1 MANNK
6 SELGKF
12 YLLNFASLNFIGI
25 LENKSMGNT
34 KLKESRPIK
43 ENSPYSK
50 FREINGD
57 HPLKKSVPEAVVE
70 YQVRSRHGGQVAF
83 FNFDLAREIGLIP
96 ENHPNELTKE
106 LKEEI
111 LHTFS
116 IVIINEYDLM
126 NNFNF
131 PKEEIRP
138 NTYMATRY
146 LQLQHPCKKGTTSGD
161 GRSIWNGQITKGSKS
176 WDVSSCGTGATK
188 LSPACN
194 INKKFYQ
201 TGDPTVS
208 YGCGYSEKDE
218 GLSSLFFSEV
228 LAKNGLQTE
237 RVLAIIEFQ
246 KGIAINVRV
255 HDNLLRPSHM
265 FNHLKQNNLPTLK
278 RVVDYYID
286 RQVKNKVWK
295 NVPNDS
301 KSIYD
306 YFLHQVTE
314 TFASMAANFDDQYIF
329 CWLDWDG
336 DNILMDGGIIDYGSV
351 RQFGLYHHEY
361 RYDDVQRWST
371 SIKEQKQKARY
382 IVQTFAQI
390 VDYIKNEKK
399 KSIDDFK
406 NHHAVVNFD
415 KRFFDYKNR
424 NILHKIGY
432 PQKYVDFL
440 MENCR
445 KDIEDFRNDFTYF
458 EMAKSV
464 KGPQKVPDGI
474 NWNAI
479 FCMRDILRE
488 LPQIYLSRGVGGYLS
503 EAEFLDIIKSSYAT
517 KKDLK
522 RSLRRDLK
530 IRSYQKNYV
539 KLINKVAQKFKLPA
553 EKILLDVSMRSSVI
567 NKYDRVTG
575 DSITNIVHKIM
586 NRRPKLTAEETA
598 LILREFTEYQ
608 NLNPDKA
615 PRVSNFEVEKE
626 QSRLVKGMLQIV
638 REYRDGI

>member
-1 MANNK
+1 
-6 SELGKF
+6 
-12 YLLNFASLNFIGI
+12 
-25 LENKSMGNT
+25 MGNT
-34 KLKESRPIK
+34 KLKESRPSK
-43 ENSPYSK
+43 ETSKVNSGFPK
-50 FREINGD
+50 FQEIDGN
-57 HPLKKSVPEAVVE
+57 HPLKKQVPEAVVE
-70 YQVRSRHGGQVAF
+70 YQVRTRHGGNVAF

-96 ENHPNELTKE
+96 ENHPDELTKE

-111 LHTFS
+111 LKTFS

-131 PKEEIRP
+131 PKEDIRP

-161 GRSIWNGQITKGSKS
+161 GRSIWNGQLSHKGKS
-176 WDVSSCGTGATK
+176 YDISSCGTGATK

-228 LAKNGLQTE
+228 LAKNGLETE
-237 RVLAIIEFQ
+237 RVLAIIEFA

-255 HDNLLRPSHM
+255 HENLLRPSHM

-278 RVVDYYID
+278 RMVDYYIE
-286 RQVKNKVWK
+286 RQVKNKVYK
-295 NVPNDS
+295 NVPADP

-306 YFLHQVTE
+306 YFLNRVVE
-314 TFASMAANFDDQYIF
+314 TFAQMAADFEDQYIF

-399 KSIDDFK
+399 KSIEDFK
-406 NHHAVVNFD
+406 NHHAIQSFE

-424 NILHKIGY
+424 NILMKIGFN
-432 PQKYVDFL
+432 QKVTAYL
-440 MENCR
+440 LENHR
-445 KDIEDFRNDFTYF
+445 KDIEEFRNDFTYF

-488 LPQIYLSRGVGGYLS
+488 LPQLYLSRGMNERIS
-503 EAEFLDIIKSSYAT
+503 ENEFLDIIKSSYAT
-517 KKDLK
+517 KTDLK
-522 RSLRRDLK
+522 RTLRRDLK
-530 IRSYQKNYV
+530 IRSFQKNYV
-539 KLINKVAQKFKLPA
+539 KLINLASKKFKETP
-553 EKILLDVSMRSSVI
+553 EKVLLDVSMRSSVI

-575 DSITNIVHKIM
+575 DSITTIVNKVM
-586 NRRPKLTAEETA
+586 NRKPKLSAEEISVV
-598 LILREFTEYQ
+598 LKEFVEYQ
-608 NLNPDKA
+608 NLNPDKERRA
-615 PRVSNFEVEKE
+615 SNFETEKE

>member
-1 MANNK
+1 
-6 SELGKF
+6 
-12 YLLNFASLNFIGI
+12 
-25 LENKSMGNT
+25 MGNT
-34 KLKESRPIK
+34 KLKESRQVKESVK
-43 ENSPYSK
+43 ENGYAK
-50 FREINGD
+50 FRDINGN
-57 HPLKKSVPEAVVE
+57 HPLKKAVPEAVVE
-70 YQVRSRHGGQVAF
+70 YQVRTRHGGQVAF
-83 FNFDLAREIGLIP
+83 FNFELAKEIGLIP
-96 ENHPNELTKE
+96 EDHPYELTRE

-111 LHTFS
+111 LKTFS

-161 GRSIWNGQITKGSKS
+161 GRSIWNGQVSHKGKTF
-176 WDVSSCGTGATK
+176 DISSCGTGATK

-218 GLSSLFFSEV
+218 GLSALFFSEV
-228 LAKNGLQTE
+228 LAKNGLETE

-246 KGIAINVRV
+246 KGLAINVRV
-255 HDNLLRPSHM
+255 HENLLRPSHM

-278 RVVDYYID
+278 RMVDYYIE
-286 RQVKNKVWK
+286 RQMKNKVWK
-295 NVPNDS
+295 NVPSDS
-301 KSIYD
+301 KLIYD
-306 YFLHQVTE
+306 FFLGKVVE
-314 TFASMAANFDDQYIF
+314 TFASMAANFEDQYIF

-390 VDYIKNEKK
+390 VDYIKNDKK

-406 NHHAVVNFD
+406 THHAVTNFD
-415 KRFFDYKNR
+415 KRFNDYKNF
-424 NILHKIGY
+424 NILLKMGFN
-432 PQKYVDFL
+432 PKYADYLIEF
-440 MENCR
+440 CR
-445 KDIEDFRNDFTYF
+445 KDVEEFRSDFTYF

-488 LPQIYLSRGVGGYLS
+488 LPQLLLSRGIHNRVN
-503 EAEFLDIIKSSYAT
+503 EVEFLDIIKSSYAT
-517 KKDLK
+517 KADLK

-530 IRSYQKNYV
+530 IRSFQKNYL
-539 KLINKVAQKFKLPA
+539 KLIGQIAKKFKETP
-553 EKILLDVSMRSSVI
+553 EKVLLDVSMRSSVI

-575 DSITNIVHKIM
+575 DSITTIVAKIM
-586 NRRPKLTAEETA
+586 NQKPKLSAEDISK
-598 LILREFTEYQ
+598 ILKEFTEYQ
-608 NLNPDKA
+608 NLNPDKGRR
-615 PRVSNFEVEKE
+615 PSNFEAEKE

-638 REYRDGI
+638 REFRDGI

>member
-1 MANNK
+1 
-6 SELGKF
+6 
-12 YLLNFASLNFIGI
+12 
-25 LENKSMGNT
+25 MGNT
-34 KLKESRPIK
+34 KLKETKLK
-43 ENSPYSK
+43 ESNPYSK
-50 FREINGD
+50 FREIDGN
-57 HPLKKSVPEAVVE
+57 HPLKKQVPEAVVE
-70 YQVRSRHGGQVAF
+70 YQVRSRSGGQVAF
-83 FNFDLAREIGLIP
+83 FNFELAREIGLIP
-96 ENHPNELTKE
+96 ENHPDEFTKE

-111 LHTFS
+111 LQTFS
-116 IVIINEYDLM
+116 IIIINEYDMM

-161 GRSIWNGQITKGSKS
+161 GRSIWNGQISKGGKT
-176 WDVSSCGTGATK
+176 WDISSCGTGATK

-201 TGDPTVS
+201 SGDPTVS

-228 LAKNGLQTE
+228 LAKNGLETE
-237 RVLAIIEFQ
+237 RVLGIIEFA
-246 KGIAINVRV
+246 KGIAINIRV

-278 RVVDYYID
+278 RMVDYYID
-286 RQVKNKVWK
+286 RQIKNKVWK
-295 NVPNDS
+295 HTPTEQ

-306 YFLHQVTE
+306 YFLNQVME
-314 TFASMAANFDDQYIF
+314 TFAEMAANFEDQYIF

-390 VDYIKNEKK
+390 VDYIKTEKK

-406 NHHAVVNFD
+406 NHHSVASFD

-424 NILHKIGY
+424 NILTKIGFNS
-432 PQKYVDFL
+432 KYAEFL
-440 MENCR
+440 LESCR
-445 KDIEDFRNDFTYF
+445 KEVEDFRNDFTYF

-488 LPQIYLSRGVGGYLS
+488 LPQIFLSRGMNGSVS
-503 EAEFLDIIKSSYAT
+503 TDEFIDVVKSSYAT
-517 KKDLK
+517 KADLK

-530 IRSYQKNYV
+530 IKSYQKNYL
-539 KLINKVAQKFKLPA
+539 KLMNKVAQKFKIAP
-553 EKILLDVSMRSSVI
+553 EKVLLDVSMRSSVI

-575 DSITNIVHKIM
+575 DSITNIVQKVM
-586 NRRPKLTAEETA
+586 NKRPKLSAEEIMG
-598 LILREFTEYQ
+598 ILKEFTDYQ
-608 NLNPDKA
+608 NLNPDKSRR
-615 PRVSNFEVEKE
+615 PSNFETEKE

-638 REYRDGI
+638 REFRDGI

>member
-1 MANNK
+1 
-6 SELGKF
+6 
-12 YLLNFASLNFIGI
+12 
-25 LENKSMGNT
+25 MGNS
-34 KLKESRPIK
+34 KLKESRTVK
-43 ENSPYSK
+43 ESNTYSK
-50 FREINGD
+50 FREIDGS
-57 HPLKKSVPEAVVE
+57 HPLKKQVPEAVVE

-96 ENHPNELTKE
+96 ENHPDELTKE
-106 LKEEI
+106 LKEEF
-111 LHTFS
+111 LNAFS

-131 PKEEIRP
+131 PKEEIRN

-161 GRSIWNGQITKGSKS
+161 GRSIWNGQISKGSKT

-218 GLSSLFFSEV
+218 GFSSLFFSEV
-228 LAKNGLQTE
+228 LAKNGLETE
-237 RVLAIIEFQ
+237 RVLGIIEFQ
-246 KGIAINVRV
+246 KGLAINIRV
-255 HDNLLRPSHM
+255 HDNLLRPSHL

-278 RVVDYYID
+278 RMVDYYID
-286 RQVKNKVWK
+286 RQVKNKIWK
-295 NVPNDS
+295 NVPTDS
-301 KSIYD
+301 KTTYD
-306 YFLHQVTE
+306 YFLNQMVE
-314 TFASMAANFDDQYIF
+314 TFSEMAANFEDQYIF

-382 IVQTFAQI
+382 IVQTLAQI

-406 NHHAVVNFD
+406 SHHAVLSFD

-424 NILHKIGY
+424 NILRKVGF
-432 PQKYVDFL
+432 PVKYTDFL
-440 MENCR
+440 LENCK
-445 KDIEDFRNDFTYF
+445 KDIEEFRLDFSYF
-458 EMAKSV
+458 EMAKSS

-488 LPQIYLSRGVGGYLS
+488 LPQLYLGRGLTNLIK
-503 EAEFLDIIKSSYAT
+503 EAEFIDIIKSSYAT
-517 KKDLK
+517 KADLK

-530 IRSYQKNYV
+530 IRSYQKNYI
-539 KLINKVAQKFKLPA
+539 KLINKIATKFKLAP
-553 EKILLDVSMRSSVI
+553 EKVLLDVSMRSSVI

-575 DSITNIVHKIM
+575 DSITTIVQKVM
-586 NRRPKLTAEETA
+586 NQKPKLTPDEI
-598 LILREFTEYQ
+598 LVVLREFTAYQ
-608 NLNPDKA
+608 NLNPDKD
-615 PRVSNFEVEKE
+615 RKVSNFEVEKE

-638 REYRDGI
+638 REFRDGI

>member
-1 MANNK
+1 
-6 SELGKF
+6 
-12 YLLNFASLNFIGI
+12 
-25 LENKSMGNT
+25 MGNI
-34 KLKESRPIK
+34 KIKESKTSK
-43 ENSPYSK
+43 ETSSYSK
-50 FREINGD
+50 FKEIDGS
-57 HPLKKSVPEAVVE
+57 HPLKKNVPEAVVE
-70 YQVRSRHGGQVAF
+70 YQVRTRHGGQVAF

-96 ENHPNELTKE
+96 ENHPDEFTKE

-111 LHTFS
+111 LNTFS
-116 IVIINEYDLM
+116 IVIINEYDMM
-126 NNFNF
+126 NNFNY
-131 PKEEIRP
+131 PKDEIKP

-161 GRSIWNGQITKGSKS
+161 GRSIWNGQISKGSKT

-228 LAKNGLQTE
+228 LAKNGLITE
-237 RVLAIIEFQ
+237 RVLGIIEFS
-246 KGIAINVRV
+246 KGLSINIRV
-255 HDNLLRPSHM
+255 HENLLRPSHM

-295 NVPNDS
+295 NVPTEQ
-301 KSIYD
+301 KSLYD
-306 YFLHQVTE
+306 FFLNQVVE
-314 TFASMAANFDDQYIF
+314 TFAEMSANFEDQYIF

-390 VDYIKNEKK
+390 VDYIKNGKK
-399 KSIDDFK
+399 KSIEEFK
-406 NHHAVVNFD
+406 NHHSMASFD
-415 KRFFDYKNR
+415 KRFNDFKNR
-424 NILHKIGY
+424 NILTKIGFTA
-432 PQKYVDFL
+432 KYTDFL
-440 MENCR
+440 LENCR
-445 KDIEDFRNDFTYF
+445 KDVEEFKNDFTYF

-464 KGPQKVPDGI
+464 KGIQKVPDGI

-479 FCMRDILRE
+479 YCMRDILRE
-488 LPQIYLSRGVGGYLS
+488 LPQMLMSRGLR
-503 EAEFLDIIKSSYAT
+503 EPLTNPEFLDIIKSSYAT
-517 KKDLK
+517 KADLK
-522 RSLRRDLK
+522 NSLRRNLK

-539 KLINKVAQKFKLPA
+539 NLITKVASKFKIAP
-553 EKILLDVSMRSSVI
+553 EKVLLDVSMRSSVI

-575 DSITNIVHKIM
+575 DSITTIVRKIM
-586 NRRPKLTAEETA
+586 NQRPKLSAIDINTT
-598 LILREFTEYQ
+598 LKEFIAYQ
-608 NLNPDKA
+608 NLNPDKNKKI
-615 PRVSNFEVEKE
+615 SNFETEKE

>member
-1 MANNK
+1 
-6 SELGKF
+6 
-12 YLLNFASLNFIGI
+12 
-25 LENKSMGNT
+25 MGNI
-34 KLKESRPIK
+34 KLKESRPLK
-43 ENSPYSK
+43 ELNPYSK
-50 FREINGD
+50 FKEIDGN
-57 HPLKKSVPEAVVE
+57 HPFKKNVPEAVVE
-70 YQVRSRHGGQVAF
+70 YQVRARHGGQVAF

-96 ENHPNELTKE
+96 ENHPDEFTKE

-111 LHTFS
+111 LNTFS

-126 NNFNF
+126 NNFNY
-131 PKEEIRP
+131 PKDEIKP

-161 GRSIWNGQITKGSKS
+161 GRSIWNGQISKNGKT

-194 INKKFYQ
+194 INKKFYK

-228 LAKNGLQTE
+228 LAKNGLVTE
-237 RVLAIIEFQ
+237 RVLGIIEFA
-246 KGIAINVRV
+246 KGLSINIRV
-255 HDNLLRPSHM
+255 HDNLIRPSHM

-286 RQVKNKVWK
+286 RQAHNKVWL
-295 NVPNDS
+295 NIPSDS
-301 KSIYD
+301 KSRYD
-306 YFLHQVTE
+306 FFLNKVAE
-314 TFASMAANFDDQYIF
+314 TFAEMSANFEDQYIF

-382 IVQTFAQI
+382 IIQTFAQI
-390 VDYIKNEKK
+390 VDYIKNDKK
-399 KSIDDFK
+399 RSIEDFK
-406 NHHAVVNFD
+406 NHHSMAFFD
-415 KRFFDYKNR
+415 KCFNDYKNR
-424 NILHKIGY
+424 NILRKIGFTS
-432 PQKYVDFL
+432 KYSDFL
-440 MENCR
+440 LENCK
-445 KDIEDFRNDFTYF
+445 KDVEDFRSDFTYF

-464 KGPQKVPDGI
+464 KGIQKVPDGI

-479 FCMRDILRE
+479 YCMRDILRE
-488 LPQIYLSRGVGGYLS
+488 LPQMLLSRGMSSFLKSS
-503 EAEFLDIIKSSYAT
+503 EFVDIIKSSYAT
-517 KKDLK
+517 RADLK
-522 RSLRRDLK
+522 KSIRRDMK
-530 IRSYQKNYV
+530 IKSYQKNYI
-539 KLINKVAQKFKLPA
+539 KLLNKAAIKFKITP
-553 EKILLDVSMRSSVI
+553 EKLLLDISMRSSVI

-575 DSITNIVHKIM
+575 DSITTIVKKIM
-586 NRRPKLTAEETA
+586 NQRPKLSAEDISTT
-598 LILREFTEYQ
+598 LKEFTAYQ
-608 NLNPDKA
+608 NLNPDKD
-615 PRVSNFEVEKE
+615 RKISNFENEKE

>member
-1 MANNK
+1 VQV
-6 SELGKF
+6 LPLQILF
-12 YLLNFASLNFIGI
+12 LNFI
-25 LENKSMGNT
+25 LLSENKTMGNT
-34 KLKESRPIK
+34 KLKESRPSK
-43 ENSPYSK
+43 ELTKESSGYLK
-50 FREINGD
+50 FKEIDGS
-57 HPLKKSVPEAVVE
+57 HPLKTAVPEAVVE
-70 YQVRSRHGGQVAF
+70 YQVRTRQGGQVAF
-83 FNFDLAREIGLIP
+83 FNFELARELGLIS
-96 ENHPNELTKE
+96 ENHPHELTKE

-111 LHTFS
+111 LHAFS
-116 IVIINEYDLM
+116 IVIINEYDMM
-126 NNFNF
+126 NNFSF
-131 PKEEIRP
+131 PKEDIRP

-161 GRSIWNGQITKGSKS
+161 GRSIWNGQITNNGKTY
-176 WDVSSCGTGATK
+176 DLSSCGTGATK

-228 LAKNGLQTE
+228 LAKNGMQTE
-237 RVLAIIEFQ
+237 RVLAIIEFP
-246 KGIAINVRV
+246 KGLAINVRV
-255 HDNLLRPSHM
+255 HENLLRPSHM

-278 RVVDYYID
+278 RIVDYYIQ
-286 RQVKNKVWK
+286 RQIKNKIWK
-295 NVPNDS
+295 NVPLET
-301 KSIYD
+301 KLQYD
-306 YFLHQVTE
+306 YFLMKVVE
-314 TFASMAANFDDQYIF
+314 TFAEMSANFEDQYIF

-406 NHHAVVNFD
+406 NHHSLQSFD
-415 KRFFDYKNR
+415 KRFFDYKNH
-424 NILHKIGY
+424 NILMKMGFNA
-432 PQKYVDFL
+432 KYNELLTEHF
-440 MENCR
+440 R
-445 KDIEDFRNDFTYF
+445 KEVEGFRNDFTYF

-488 LPQIYLSRGVGGYLS
+488 LPQVYLSRGVNETINS
-503 EAEFLDIIKSSYAT
+503 DEFIDIIKSSYAT
-517 KKDLK
+517 KADLK
-522 RSLRRDLK
+522 KSLRRNLK
-530 IRSYQKNYV
+530 IKSFQKNYI
-539 KLINKVAQKFKLPA
+539 KLITLVSKKAKEPYEKV
-553 EKILLDVSMRSSVI
+553 LLDVSMRSSVI

-575 DSITNIVHKIM
+575 DSISTIVAKIM
-586 NRRPKLTAEETA
+586 ARKPKFTAEEIS
-598 LILREFTEYQ
+598 LILKEFTEYQ

-615 PRVSNFEVEKE
+615 RKPSNFESEKE
-626 QSRLVKGMLQIV
+626 QSSIIKGMLQIV

>member
-1 MANNK
+1 M
-6 SELGKF
+6 SE
-12 YLLNFASLNFIGI
+12 NIG
-25 LENKSMGNT
+25 MGNT
-34 KLKESRPIK
+34 KLKESKVTK
-43 ENSPYSK
+43 EATKEMIGYPK
-50 FREINGD
+50 FREIDGS
-57 HPLKKSVPEAVVE
+57 HPLKKAVPEAVVE
-70 YQVRSRHGGQVAF
+70 YQVRTRHGGQVAF
-83 FNFDLAREIGLIP
+83 FNFELAREIGLIS
-96 ENHPNELTKE
+96 ETHPDELTKE
-106 LKEEI
+106 LREEI
-111 LHTFS
+111 LHAFS

-131 PKEEIRP
+131 PKEDIRA

-161 GRSIWNGQITKGSKS
+161 GRSIWNGQVTNKGKS
-176 WDVSSCGTGATK
+176 FDVSSCGTGATK

-201 TGDPTVS
+201 TGDPSVS
-208 YGCGYSEKDE
+208 YGCGLSEKDE
-218 GLSSLFFSEV
+218 GFSSLFFSEV
-228 LAKNGLQTE
+228 LAKNGLETE
-237 RVLAIIEFQ
+237 RVLAIIEFP

-255 HDNLLRPSHM
+255 HENLLRPSHM

-278 RVVDYYID
+278 RMVDYYID
-286 RQVKNKVWK
+286 RQIKNKIWK
-295 NVPNDS
+295 NPPLEE
-301 KSIYD
+301 KSLYD
-306 YFLHQVTE
+306 YFLMKVVE
-314 TFASMAANFDDQYIF
+314 TFARLSADFEDQYIF

-390 VDYIKNEKK
+390 VDYLKNEKK
-399 KSIDDFK
+399 KSIEDFK
-406 NHHAVVNFD
+406 NHHSTQTFD
-415 KRFFDYKNR
+415 KRFYDYKNH
-424 NILHKIGY
+424 NILVKIGFNS
-432 PQKYVDFL
+432 KYTTYL
-440 MENCR
+440 LENCR
-445 KDIEDFRNDFTYF
+445 KEVESFRDDFTYF

-464 KGPQKVPDGI
+464 KGPQKVPDGM

-488 LPQIYLSRGVGGYLS
+488 LPQIYLARGFGQIVS
-503 EAEFLDIIKSSYAT
+503 ENEFLDIIKSSYAT
-517 KKDLK
+517 KADLK

-530 IRSYQKNYV
+530 ISGFQKNYL
-539 KLINKVAQKFKLPA
+539 KLITQLSKKFKETP

-575 DSITNIVHKIM
+575 DSITTIVNKVM
-586 NRRPKLTAEETA
+586 SKKPKLNPEEIA
-598 LILREFTEYQ
+598 VILKEFTDYQ
-608 NLNPDKA
+608 NLNPDKE
-615 PRVSNFEVEKE
+615 RKISNFETEKE

>member
-1 MANNK
+1 
-6 SELGKF
+6 
-12 YLLNFASLNFIGI
+12 
-25 LENKSMGNT
+25 MGNT
-34 KLKESRPIK
+34 KLKESRPLK
-43 ENSPYSK
+43 EITKDNFDYPK
-50 FREINGD
+50 FREIDGS
-57 HPLKKSVPEAVVE
+57 HPLKKMVPEAVVE
-70 YQVRSRHGGQVAF
+70 YQVRTRHGGQVAF
-83 FNFDLAREIGLIP
+83 FNFELAKEIGLIT
-96 ENHPNELTKE
+96 ETHSHDLTKE
-106 LKEEI
+106 LKDEI
-111 LHTFS
+111 LNTFS
-116 IVIINEYDLM
+116 LVIINEFDQM

-131 PKEEIRP
+131 PKEDIRP

-161 GRSIWNGQITKGSKS
+161 GRSIWNGQITNKGKS
-176 WDVSSCGTGATK
+176 YDVSSCGTGATK

-228 LAKNGLQTE
+228 LAKNGLETE
-237 RVLAIIEFQ
+237 RVLAIIEFS
-246 KGIAINVRV
+246 KGLAINVRV
-255 HDNLLRPSHM
+255 HSNLLRPSHM

-278 RVVDYYID
+278 RMVDYYID

-295 NVPNDS
+295 NLPSDPLSV
-301 KSIYD
+301 YD
-306 YFLHQVTE
+306 YFLMRIVE
-314 TFASMAANFDDQYIF
+314 TFAQMSASFEDHYIF

-371 SIKEQKQKARY
+371 SIKEQKLKARY

-406 NHHAVVNFD
+406 NHHALQLFD
-415 KRFFDYKNR
+415 KRFFDFKNQ
-424 NILHKIGY
+424 NILTKIGFNG
-432 PQKYVDFL
+432 KIANSL
-440 MENCR
+440 LENHR
-445 KDIEDFRNDFTYF
+445 KEVEEFRNDFTYF

-479 FCMRDILRE
+479 FCMRDIMRE
-488 LPQIYLSRGVGGYLS
+488 LPQLFLSRGMS
-503 EAEFLDIIKSSYAT
+503 STIKNSEFLDIIKSSYAT
-517 KKDLK
+517 KADLK

-530 IRSYQKNYV
+530 IKSFQKNYL
-539 KLINKVAQKFKLPA
+539 KLINLASKRFKETP
-553 EKILLDVSMRSSVI
+553 EKILLNVSMRSSII

-575 DSITNIVHKIM
+575 DSITTIVGKVM
-586 NRRPKLTAEETA
+586 SRKPKLTAEEISI
-598 LILREFTEYQ
+598 ILKEFTEYQ
-608 NLNPDKA
+608 NLNPDKERK
-615 PRVSNFEVEKE
+615 PSNFETEKE
-626 QSRLVKGMLQIV
+626 QSHLVKGMLQIV

>member
-1 MANNK
+1 
-6 SELGKF
+6 
-12 YLLNFASLNFIGI
+12 
-25 LENKSMGNT
+25 MGNT
-34 KLKESRPIK
+34 KLKESRPSK
-43 ENSPYSK
+43 ESTPYSK
-50 FREINGD
+50 FKEIDGS
-57 HPLKKSVPEAVVE
+57 HPLKKNVPEAVVE
-70 YQVRSRHGGQVAF
+70 YQVRTRHGGQVAF

-96 ENHPNELTKE
+96 ENHPDEFTKE

-111 LHTFS
+111 LNTFS
-116 IVIINEYDLM
+116 IVIINEYDMM
-126 NNFNF
+126 NNFNY
-131 PKEEIRP
+131 PKEEIKP

-161 GRSIWNGQITKGSKS
+161 GRSIWNGQISKGGKT

-228 LAKNGLQTE
+228 LAKNGLVTE
-237 RVLAIIEFQ
+237 RVLGIIEYA
-246 KGIAINVRV
+246 KGLSINIRV

-295 NVPNDS
+295 HAPTEP
-301 KSIYD
+301 KSLYD
-306 YFLHQVTE
+306 YFLNQVVE
-314 TFASMAANFDDQYIF
+314 TFAEMSANFEDQYIF

-399 KSIDDFK
+399 KSIEDFK
-406 NHHAVVNFD
+406 NHHSMTSFD
-415 KRFFDYKNR
+415 KRFNDYKNR
-424 NILHKIGY
+424 NILTKIGFT
-432 PQKYVDFL
+432 PKYAEFL
-440 MENCR
+440 LESCK
-445 KDIEDFRNDFTYF
+445 KDVEEFRSDFTYF

-464 KGPQKVPDGI
+464 KGIQKVPDGI

-479 FCMRDILRE
+479 YCMRDILRE
-488 LPQIYLSRGVGGYLS
+488 LPQMLLSRGIHAPLISS
-503 EAEFLDIIKSSYAT
+503 EFVDIIKSSYAT
-517 KKDLK
+517 KADLK
-522 RSLRRDLK
+522 KSIRRDMK

-539 KLINKVAQKFKLPA
+539 KLLNKVALKFKIAP
-553 EKILLDVSMRSSVI
+553 EKVLLDVSMRSSVI

-575 DSITNIVHKIM
+575 DSITTIVRKIM
-586 NRRPKLTAEETA
+586 TQKPKLSAEDINTT
-598 LILREFTEYQ
+598 LKEFTAYQ
-608 NLNPDKA
+608 NLNPDKDRK
-615 PRVSNFEVEKE
+615 PSNFESEKE

>member
-1 MANNK
+1 
-6 SELGKF
+6 
-12 YLLNFASLNFIGI
+12 
-25 LENKSMGNT
+25 MGNIKTNNVSNLKTTEKQST
-34 KLKESRPIK
+34 KSLGYP
-43 ENSPYSK
+43 K
-50 FREINGD
+50 FKDVDGN
-57 HPLKKSVPEAVVE
+57 HPLKKIVPEAVVE
-70 YQVRSRHGGQVAF
+70 YQVRTRKGGDVAF

-96 ENHPNELTKE
+96 ENHPNELSKE

-116 IVIINEYDLM
+116 IVIINEYDQM

-131 PKEEIRP
+131 PKDEIRP

-161 GRSIWNGQITKGSKS
+161 GRSIWNGQLTHKGRAY
-176 WDVSSCGTGATK
+176 DISSCGTGATK

-218 GLSSLFFSEV
+218 GLGALFFSEI

-246 KGIAINVRV
+246 KGLAINVRV
-255 HDNLLRPSHM
+255 HENLIRPSHM

-278 RVVDYYID
+278 RMVDYHFD
-286 RQVKNKVWK
+286 RQVKNKVWQ
-295 NVPNDS
+295 NVSDGKS
-301 KSIYD
+301 KYD
-306 YFLHQVTE
+306 YFLNQIVE
-314 TFASMAANFDDQYIF
+314 TFAEMAANFEDQYIF

-361 RYDDVQRWST
+361 RYDDVERWST
-371 SIKEQKQKARY
+371 SIKEQKQKAKY

-390 VDYIKNEKK
+390 IDYIKNEKK
-399 KSIDDFK
+399 KSIEEFK
-406 NHHAVVNFD
+406 NHHALSQFD
-415 KRFFDYKNR
+415 KRFVDFKNR
-424 NILHKIGY
+424 NILHKIGFNS
-432 PQKYVDFL
+432 KYQNYL
-440 MENCR
+440 LENCR
-445 KDIEDFRNDFTYF
+445 KEVEDFKEDFTYF

-464 KGPQKVPDGI
+464 MGPKKVPDGI

-488 LPQIYLSRGVGGYLS
+488 LPQMFLSRGLTGIVK
-503 EAEFLDIIKSSYAT
+503 EDEFLEIIKSSYAT

-522 RSLRRDLK
+522 RSMRRDLK
-530 IRSYQKNYV
+530 IRSYQKNYI
-539 KLINKVAQKFKLPA
+539 KLLNLVAKKYKLAPEKV
-553 EKILLDVSMRSSVI
+553 LLDVSMRSSVI

-575 DSITNIVHKIM
+575 DSITNIVMKIM
-586 NRRPKLTAEETA
+586 NRKPKLSAIEISK
-598 LILREFTEYQ
+598 ILKEFTDYQ
-608 NLNPDKA
+608 NLNPDKETK
-615 PRVSNFEVEKE
+615 VSNFEVEKE
-626 QSRLVKGMLQIV
+626 HSKIVKGILQIV
-638 REYRDGI
+638 REFRDGI

>member
-1 MANNK
+1 MWDLRQ
-6 SELGKF
+6 LG
-12 YLLNFASLNFIGI
+12 
-25 LENKSMGNT
+25 MGNT
-34 KLKESRPIK
+34 KLHESKSLKES
-43 ENSPYSK
+43 NHYLK
-50 FREINGD
+50 FKQIDGS
-57 HPLKKSVPEAVVE
+57 HPLKKHVPEAVVE
-70 YQVRSRHGGQVAF
+70 YQVRTRHGGQVAF
-83 FNFDLAREIGLIP
+83 FNFDLARELGLIP
-96 ENHPNELTKE
+96 ENHPDELTEE
-106 LKEEI
+106 LKKEI
-111 LHTFS
+111 LNTFS
-116 IVIINEYDLM
+116 IVIINEYDQM
-126 NNFNF
+126 NNFNY
-131 PKEEIRP
+131 PKDEIRP

-228 LAKNGLQTE
+228 LAKNGLETE
-237 RVLAIIEFQ
+237 RVLGIIEFS
-246 KGIAINVRV
+246 KGLAINIRV

-278 RVVDYYID
+278 RVVDYYIE
-286 RQVKNKVWK
+286 RQTKNKVWK
-295 NVPNDS
+295 NVPTDS

-306 YFLHQVTE
+306 FFLNQVME
-314 TFASMAANFDDQYIF
+314 TFAEMSANFEDQYIF

-399 KSIDDFK
+399 KSIEDFK
-406 NHHAVVNFD
+406 NHHSLQSFD

-424 NILHKIGY
+424 NILTKIGFNA
-432 PQKYVDFL
+432 KYTEFL
-440 MENCR
+440 LESCR
-445 KDIEDFRNDFTYF
+445 KDVEDFRDDFTYF

-488 LPQIYLSRGVGGYLS
+488 LPQILLSRGTNETINEV
-503 EAEFLDIIKSSYAT
+503 EFLDIIKSSYAT
-517 KKDLK
+517 KTDLK
-522 RSLRRDLK
+522 RSIRRDFK
-530 IRSYQKNYV
+530 IRSYQKNYI
-539 KLINKVAQKFKLPA
+539 KLINKVAAKFKMTPQ
-553 EKILLDVSMRSSVI
+553 KMLLDVSMRSSVI

-575 DSITNIVHKIM
+575 DSITNIVQKVM
-586 NRRPKLTAEETA
+586 NKRPKLTADEIGG
-598 LILREFTEYQ
+598 ILKEFTEYQ
-608 NLNPDKA
+608 NLNPDKDRK
-615 PRVSNFEVEKE
+615 PSNFETEKE

-638 REYRDGI
+638 REFRDGI

>member
-1 MANNK
+1 
-6 SELGKF
+6 
-12 YLLNFASLNFIGI
+12 
-25 LENKSMGNT
+25 MGNT
-34 KLKESRPIK
+34 KLKESRPSK
-43 ENSPYSK
+43 ETSKVNSGFPK
-50 FREINGD
+50 FQEIDGN
-57 HPLKKSVPEAVVE
+57 HPLKKQVPEAVVE
-70 YQVRSRHGGQVAF
+70 YQVRTRHGGNVAF

-96 ENHPNELTKE
+96 ENHPDELTKE
-106 LKEEI
+106 LKDEI
-111 LHTFS
+111 LKTFS
-116 IVIINEYDLM
+116 IVIINEYDMM

-161 GRSIWNGQITKGSKS
+161 GRSIWNGQLTHKGKS
-176 WDVSSCGTGATK
+176 YDISSCGTGATK

-228 LAKNGLQTE
+228 LAKNGLETE
-237 RVLAIIEFQ
+237 RVLAIIEFA
-246 KGIAINVRV
+246 KGLAINVRV

-278 RVVDYYID
+278 RMVDYYIE
-286 RQVKNKVWK
+286 RQVKNKIYK
-295 NVPNDS
+295 NAPTDS
-301 KSIYD
+301 KSLYD
-306 YFLHQVTE
+306 YFLNKVVE
-314 TFASMAANFDDQYIF
+314 TFAQMSADFEDQYIF

-399 KSIDDFK
+399 RSIDDYK
-406 NHHAVVNFD
+406 NHHAVQSFE

-424 NILHKIGY
+424 NILMKMGFNSKFTAY
-432 PQKYVDFL
+432 L
-440 MENCR
+440 LENHR
-445 KDIEDFRNDFTYF
+445 KDIEEFRNDFTYF

-488 LPQIYLSRGVGGYLS
+488 LPQLYLNRGLNEKIS
-503 EAEFLDIIKSSYAT
+503 ENEFLDIIKSSYAT
-517 KKDLK
+517 KTDLK
-522 RSLRRDLK
+522 RTLRRDLK
-530 IRSYQKNYV
+530 IRSFQKNYV
-539 KLINKVAQKFKLPA
+539 KLINLASKKFKEAP
-553 EKILLDVSMRSSVI
+553 EKVLLDVSMRSSVI

-575 DSITNIVHKIM
+575 DSITTIVNKVM
-586 NRRPKLTAEETA
+586 NRKPKLSAEEISVV
-598 LILREFTEYQ
+598 LKEFVEYQ
-608 NLNPDKA
+608 NLNPDKE
-615 PRVSNFEVEKE
+615 RRTSNFETEKE

>member
-1 MANNK
+1 
-6 SELGKF
+6 
-12 YLLNFASLNFIGI
+12 
-25 LENKSMGNT
+25 MGNT
-34 KLKESRPIK
+34 KLKESRPSK
-43 ENSPYSK
+43 ETTKETSGYPK
-50 FREINGD
+50 FREIDGS

-83 FNFDLAREIGLIP
+83 FNFELARELGLIP
-96 ENHPNELTKE
+96 ENHPHELTKE

-116 IVIINEYDLM
+116 IVIINEYDML

-161 GRSIWNGQITKGSKS
+161 GRSIWNGQIINKGKTY
-176 WDVSSCGTGATK
+176 DVSSCGTGATK

-194 INKKFYQ
+194 INKKYYQ

-228 LAKNGLQTE
+228 LAKNGLETE
-237 RVLAIIEFQ
+237 RVLAIIEFS
-246 KGIAINVRV
+246 KGLAINVRV

-286 RQVKNKVWK
+286 RQIKNKVWSDA
-295 NVPNDS
+295 PTDP
-301 KSIYD
+301 KSHYD
-306 YFLHQVTE
+306 YFLMKVME
-314 TFASMAANFDDQYIF
+314 TFAEMSANFEDQYIF

-399 KSIDDFK
+399 RSIDDFK
-406 NHHAVVNFD
+406 NHHVMQTFD
-415 KRFFDYKNR
+415 KRFFDYKNH
-424 NILHKIGY
+424 NILMKIGFNA
-432 PQKYVDFL
+432 KYTQTLLDHY
-440 MENCR
+440 R
-445 KDIEDFRNDFTYF
+445 KEIEDFRNDFTYF

-488 LPQIYLSRGVGGYLS
+488 LPQIYLSRGINGVVS
-503 EAEFLDIIKSSYAT
+503 VDEFIDIIKSSYAT
-517 KKDLK
+517 KADLK
-522 RSLRRDLK
+522 RSLRRNLK
-530 IRSYQKNYV
+530 IRSFQKNYI
-539 KLINKVAQKFKLPA
+539 KLIHLVSKKLKETPEKV
-553 EKILLDVSMRSSVI
+553 LLDVSMRSSVI

-575 DSITNIVHKIM
+575 DSISTIIEKIM
-586 NRRPKLTAEETA
+586 ARKPKLSAEEISI
-598 LILREFTEYQ
+598 ILKEFTDYQ

-615 PRVSNFEVEKE
+615 RRPSNFESEKE

>member
-1 MANNK
+1 M
-6 SELGKF
+6 
-12 YLLNFASLNFIGI
+12 
-25 LENKSMGNT
+25 LENESMGNT
-34 KLKESRPIK
+34 KLKESRPSK
-43 ENSPYSK
+43 ENSKENFGYPK
-50 FREINGD
+50 FREIDGS

-70 YQVRSRHGGQVAF
+70 YQVRTRHGGQVAF
-83 FNFDLAREIGLIP
+83 FNFELAKEIGLIP

-111 LHTFS
+111 LHAFS
-116 IVIINEYDLM
+116 IVIINEYDMM

-131 PKEEIRP
+131 PKDEIRP

-161 GRSIWNGQITKGSKS
+161 GRSIWNGQLSSKGRTY
-176 WDVSSCGTGATK
+176 DISSCGTGATK

-218 GLSSLFFSEV
+218 GFSSLFFSEV
-228 LAKNGLQTE
+228 LAKNGLETE
-237 RVLAIIEFQ
+237 RVLAIIEFA
-246 KGIAINVRV
+246 KGLAINVRV

-278 RVVDYYID
+278 RMVDYYID
-286 RQVKNKVWK
+286 RQIKNKEWK
-295 NVPNDS
+295 NAPSDS
-301 KSIYD
+301 KSLYD
-306 YFLHQVTE
+306 YFLMQVTE
-314 TFASMAANFDDQYIF
+314 TFARMSADFEDQYIF

-399 KSIDDFK
+399 RSIEYFK
-406 NHHAVVNFD
+406 NHHSIQTFD
-415 KRFFDYKNR
+415 KRFFDYKNH
-424 NILHKIGY
+424 NILMKVGFNAKLAAY
-432 PQKYVDFL
+432 L
-440 MENCR
+440 LENCR
-445 KDIEDFRNDFTYF
+445 KEVEDFRNDFTYF

-488 LPQIYLSRGVGGYLS
+488 LPQLYLGRGINGHIS
-503 EAEFLDIIKSSYAT
+503 ENEFLDIIKSSYAT
-517 KKDLK
+517 KADLK

-530 IRSYQKNYV
+530 IRSFQKNYL
-539 KLINKVAQKFKLPA
+539 KLINLSSKKFKEAP
-553 EKILLDVSMRSSVI
+553 EKVLLDVSMRSSII

-575 DSITNIVHKIM
+575 DSITTIVDKVLHRK
-586 NRRPKLTAEETA
+586 PKLSPEEIA
-598 LILREFTEYQ
+598 GILKEFTDYQ
-608 NLNPDKA
+608 NLNPDKE
-615 PRVSNFEVEKE
+615 RKVSNFETEKE

-638 REYRDGI
+638 REFRDGI

>member
-1 MANNK
+1 MV
-6 SELGKF
+6 
-12 YLLNFASLNFIGI
+12 
-25 LENKSMGNT
+25 NT
-34 KLKESRPIK
+34 KLKESK
-43 ENSPYSK
+43 QSNPYSK
-50 FREINGD
+50 FKEIDGN
-57 HPLKKSVPEAVVE
+57 HPLKKQVPEAVVE
-70 YQVRSRHGGQVAF
+70 YQVRSRSGGQVAF

-96 ENHPNELTKE
+96 ENHPDEFTKE

-111 LHTFS
+111 LQTFS
-116 IVIINEYDLM
+116 IVIINEFDQM

-161 GRSIWNGQITKGSKS
+161 GRSIWNGQISKGSKT
-176 WDVSSCGTGATK
+176 WDISSCGTGATK
-188 LSPACN
+188 LSPATN

-201 TGDPTVS
+201 TGDPSVS

-228 LAKNGLQTE
+228 LAKNGLETE
-237 RVLAIIEFQ
+237 RVLGIIEFA
-246 KGIAINVRV
+246 KGIAINIRV

-295 NVPNDS
+295 NAPTATDS
-301 KSIYD
+301 QSIYD
-306 YFLHQVTE
+306 YFLGQVVE
-314 TFASMAANFDDQYIF
+314 TFSEMSANFEDQYIF

-361 RYDDVQRWST
+361 RFDDVQRWST

-390 VDYIKNEKK
+390 VDYIKHEKK
-399 KSIDDFK
+399 KSIEDFK
-406 NHHAVVNFD
+406 NHHSLQSFD

-424 NILHKIGY
+424 NILTKIGFNA
-432 PQKYVDFL
+432 KYADIL
-440 MENCR
+440 LENHR
-445 KDIEDFRNDFTYF
+445 KDVEDFRSDFTYF

-479 FCMRDILRE
+479 FCMRDVLRE
-488 LPQIYLSRGVGGYLS
+488 LPQIMLSRGMNGVINPN
-503 EAEFLDIIKSSYAT
+503 EFLDVIKSSYAT
-517 KKDLK
+517 KADLK

-530 IRSYQKNYV
+530 IKSFQKNYL
-539 KLINKVAQKFKLPA
+539 KLISKVAAKLKLTP
-553 EKILLDVSMRSSVI
+553 EKVLLDVSMRSSVI

-575 DSITNIVHKIM
+575 DSITNIVHKVM
-586 NRRPKLTAEETA
+586 SKKPKLSAEEING
-598 LILREFTEYQ
+598 ILKEFTDYQ
-608 NLNPDKA
+608 NLNPDKSRK
-615 PRVSNFEVEKE
+615 PSNFETEKE
-626 QSRLVKGMLQIV
+626 QSKLVKGMLQIV
-638 REYRDGI
+638 REFRDGI

>member
-1 MANNK
+1 
-6 SELGKF
+6 
-12 YLLNFASLNFIGI
+12 
-25 LENKSMGNT
+25 MGNI
-34 KLKESRPIK
+34 KIKESKTSK
-43 ENSPYSK
+43 ETSSYSK
-50 FREINGD
+50 FKEIDGS
-57 HPLKKSVPEAVVE
+57 HPLKKNVPEAVVE
-70 YQVRSRHGGQVAF
+70 YQVRTRHGGQVAF

-96 ENHPNELTKE
+96 ENHPDEFTKE

-111 LHTFS
+111 LNTFS
-116 IVIINEYDLM
+116 IVIINEYDMM
-126 NNFNF
+126 NNFNY
-131 PKEEIRP
+131 PKDEIKP

-161 GRSIWNGQITKGSKS
+161 GRSIWNGQISKGSKT

-228 LAKNGLQTE
+228 LAKNGLITE
-237 RVLAIIEFQ
+237 RVLGIIEFS
-246 KGIAINVRV
+246 KGLSINIRV
-255 HDNLLRPSHM
+255 HENLLRPSHM

-295 NVPNDS
+295 NVPTEQ
-301 KSIYD
+301 KSLYD
-306 YFLHQVTE
+306 FFLNQVVE
-314 TFASMAANFDDQYIF
+314 TFAEMSANFEDQYIF

-390 VDYIKNEKK
+390 VDYIKNGKK
-399 KSIDDFK
+399 KSIEEFK
-406 NHHAVVNFD
+406 NHHSMASFD
-415 KRFFDYKNR
+415 KRFNDFKNR
-424 NILHKIGY
+424 NILIKIGFTA
-432 PQKYVDFL
+432 KYTDFL
-440 MENCR
+440 LENCR
-445 KDIEDFRNDFTYF
+445 KDVEEFKNDFTYF

-464 KGPQKVPDGI
+464 KGIQKVPDGI

-479 FCMRDILRE
+479 YCMRDILRE
-488 LPQIYLSRGVGGYLS
+488 LPQMLMSRGLR
-503 EAEFLDIIKSSYAT
+503 EPLTNPEFLDIIKSSYAT
-517 KKDLK
+517 KADLK
-522 RSLRRDLK
+522 NSLRRNLK

-539 KLINKVAQKFKLPA
+539 NLITKVASKFKIAP
-553 EKILLDVSMRSSVI
+553 EKVLLDVSMRSSVI

-575 DSITNIVHKIM
+575 DSITTIVRKIM
-586 NRRPKLTAEETA
+586 NQRPKLSAIDINTT
-598 LILREFTEYQ
+598 LKEFIAYQ
-608 NLNPDKA
+608 NLNPDKNKKI
-615 PRVSNFEVEKE
+615 SNFETEKE

>member
-1 MANNK
+1 
-6 SELGKF
+6 
-12 YLLNFASLNFIGI
+12 
-25 LENKSMGNT
+25 MGNT
-34 KLKESRPIK
+34 KLKESRQVKETIK
-43 ENSPYSK
+43 DNGYAK
-50 FREINGD
+50 FRDINGS
-57 HPLKKSVPEAVVE
+57 HPLKSAVPEAVVE
-70 YQVRSRHGGQVAF
+70 YQVRTRHGGQVAF
-83 FNFDLAREIGLIP
+83 FNFELAKEIGLIP
-96 ENHPNELTKE
+96 ENHPLELTKE

-111 LHTFS
+111 LKTFS

-131 PKEEIRP
+131 PKEDIRP

-161 GRSIWNGQITKGSKS
+161 GRSIWNGQVSHKGKTF
-176 WDVSSCGTGATK
+176 DISSCGTGATK

-218 GLSSLFFSEV
+218 GLSALFFSEV
-228 LAKNGLQTE
+228 LAKNGLETE

-246 KGIAINVRV
+246 KGLAINVRV
-255 HDNLLRPSHM
+255 HENLLRPSHM

-278 RVVDYYID
+278 RMVDYYID
-286 RQVKNKVWK
+286 RQVKNKIWK
-295 NVPNDS
+295 NLPCDP
-301 KSIYD
+301 KSQYD
-306 YFLHQVTE
+306 YFLTKMVE
-314 TFASMAANFDDQYIF
+314 TFSSMSANFEDQYIF

-390 VDYIKNEKK
+390 VDYLKNEKK
-399 KSIDDFK
+399 KSLDDFK
-406 NHHAVVNFD
+406 NHHAVVQFD
-415 KRFFDYKNR
+415 KRFIDYKCF
-424 NILHKIGY
+424 NILVKLGFN
-432 PQKYVDFL
+432 PKYADYLFQS
-440 MENCR
+440 CR
-445 KDIEDFRNDFTYF
+445 KDIEDFRSDYTYF

-488 LPQIYLSRGVGGYLS
+488 LPQLLLSRGMNNRLS
-503 EAEFLDIIKSSYAT
+503 ESEFLDIIKSSYAT
-517 KKDLK
+517 KADLK

-530 IRSYQKNYV
+530 IRSFQKNYL
-539 KLINKVAQKFKLPA
+539 KLVSQVAKKFKETP
-553 EKILLDVSMRSSVI
+553 EKVLLDVSMRSSVI

-575 DSITNIVHKIM
+575 DSITSIVEKIM
-586 NRRPKLTAEETA
+586 NKKPKLSAEEISV
-598 LILREFTEYQ
+598 ILREFAEYQ
-608 NLNPDKA
+608 NLNPDKDRR
-615 PRVSNFEVEKE
+615 PSNFEEEKE